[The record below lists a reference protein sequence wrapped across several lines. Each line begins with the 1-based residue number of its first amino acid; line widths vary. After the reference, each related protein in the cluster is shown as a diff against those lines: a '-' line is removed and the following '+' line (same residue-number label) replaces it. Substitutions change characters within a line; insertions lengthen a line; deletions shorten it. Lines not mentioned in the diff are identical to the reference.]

1 MFRPRISTA
10 LAAMAITGLALAGCS
25 KDPKAQ
31 PRSAADG
38 ANMSGRAGA
47 GAPGQGASAG
57 ATAGSGSDNPYI
69 SPVSVDERIRTL
81 CQLTTSHF
89 DFDSANVSG
98 QAGQALRSIAD
109 CFVSGPGK
117 DAKGLRLVGH
127 ADERGETEYNMGL
140 GSRRAGSVAKQL
152 VSHGLPQSRITT
164 KSEGERFA
172 TGTDEAGWAQDR
184 KVDIFLAE

>member
-1 MFRPRISTA
+1 MYRPRISTA
-10 LAAMAITGLALAGCS
+10 LAAMAITAMALTGCS
-25 KDPKAQ
+25 KDPMAQ
-31 PRSAADG
+31 PKSAADA
-38 ANMSGRAGA
+38 ANMSGRSGA

-57 ATAGSGSDNPYI
+57 AAAGGSGSADA

-98 QAGQALRSIAD
+98 QASGALRSIAE

-127 ADERGETEYNMGL
+127 ADERGETEYNIGL
-140 GSRRAGSVAKQL
+140 GSRRAGSVAKML
-152 VSHGLPQSRITT
+152 VSYGMPQSRITT

-172 TGTDEAGWAQDR
+172 TGKDDAGRAHDR
-184 KVDIFLAE
+184 KVEIFLAE